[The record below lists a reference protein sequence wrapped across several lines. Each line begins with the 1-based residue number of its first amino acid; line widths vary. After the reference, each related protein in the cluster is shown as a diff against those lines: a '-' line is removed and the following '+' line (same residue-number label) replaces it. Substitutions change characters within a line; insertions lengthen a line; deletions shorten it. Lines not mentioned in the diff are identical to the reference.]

1 MVGYNFYGMQFI
13 QRQVEAAEGVQL
25 FKDATQ
31 QRRKGEKKRRQREKL
46 KRSIM
51 VLNS

>member
-13 QRQVEAAEGVQL
+13 QKQIEETEGVQL
-25 FKDATQ
+25 FRDATQ
-31 QRRKGEKKRRQREKL
+31 ERRKGEKKRKQREKL

-51 VLNS
+51 VLNT

>member
-13 QRQVEAAEGVQL
+13 QKQIELAEGVQL
-25 FKDATQ
+25 FRDATQ
-31 QRRKGEKKRRQREKL
+31 ERNKGEKKRKQREKL